1 MEPILRGAAVY
12 FIILV
17 LMRLSGKRTMAEIT
31 VFDLVLVLIIAET
44 TQQAMLGDDF
54 SIINAALLIIT
65 LVTIDIGLSYLK
77 EYSPTASKIL
87 DGTPVLLVADGKED
101 KRAMK
106 RARVDR
112 EEIMSAARFQM
123 GLERFE
129 QVKHAVLEA
138 DGDISI
144 IPRSQKS

>member
-123 GLERFE
+123 GLERFD